1 MRTPV
6 SLSAFIVLA
15 LNTAA
20 ISAAAQGFDH
30 STCDS
35 VLAEFVNDSRVDY
48 AALQIRQQALG
59 RYVEQLGEV
68 SADEFEG
75 WSEAEQ
81 IAYLINAYNAFMMK
95 MVIDNY
101 PIKAR
106 SFFSMDRHVYPN
118 NSVRQIKGV
127 FDGIRHRAAG
137 EELTLDDIEHGRL
150 RTDYNEPRIHFALVC
165 AAMSCPPLREEAYR
179 GDILDEQLDDQG
191 RAFLNDP
198 RENRLERER
207 GRVHL
212 SKIFDWF
219 GDDFVQFA
227 PESGY
232 QGDDK
237 VRGVLAFVSRYLLD
251 RDVEFLMNGD
261 YRVEFES
268 YDWTLNDQA
277 IAAASQ

>member
-30 STCDS
+30 STYDS

-48 AALQIRQQALG
+48 AALQIRRHALD

-75 WSEAEQ
+75 WSEAER

-95 MVIDNY
+95 NVIDNY

-219 GDDFVQFA
+219 GDEFLQFT